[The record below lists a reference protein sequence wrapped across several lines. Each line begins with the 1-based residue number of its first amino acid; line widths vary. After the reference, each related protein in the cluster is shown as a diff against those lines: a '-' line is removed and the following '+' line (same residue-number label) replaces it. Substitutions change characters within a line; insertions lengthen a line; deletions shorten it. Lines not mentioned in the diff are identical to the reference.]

1 MSVFE
6 SCSASPVG
14 ALIGRYL
21 VGLMLIIASF
31 PVLGVPASAAEDFSD
46 MSEAGFHAPAVEIL
60 DHVGIVT
67 ECDTDRFCP
76 GEPMRRWVMAVWI
89 NRALGLEDPEVGG
102 SGVFSDVGNVWW
114 AGHVER
120 LTDLGVTVGCD
131 RGSTRYCPFEA
142 VTRGQ
147 MATFLV
153 RAFDLPPVT
162 TSVFTDLEGS
172 VHAANIEAL
181 AAAGM
186 TAGCA
191 TYLDYYCPEEPV
203 TRGQMATFLARVMG
217 LVPPAEFSTLVAE
230 HSIGHL
236 VSRFTTYHK
245 CCQNRVVNIHRFA
258 DKLSG
263 AVIAPWDRF
272 SLNRHVGKRTVE
284 DGFRAAGTLV
294 NGELV
299 NTVGGGV
306 SQAATTIYNAIF
318 WGGYRPVTHR
328 PHSIYIPR
336 YPEGI
341 EATINWPDI
350 DLVFRNDTP
359 HHVLVVADYTATS
372 LTVAFYGDND
382 GRVVSGEW
390 KDGEGGT
397 TVLSEGGPAA
407 RIVTASVSE
416 RSGWRNPPKPL
427 IRAGSGLD
435 YDGQTVVQTAQ
446 VGWTVRVVRTVET
459 GGSEL
464 PQTWTVRYSPRRMIV
479 EVHPCAISDSCP
491 DADEP
496 QAGIPPAGA

>member
-1 MSVFE
+1 M
-6 SCSASPVG
+6 
-14 ALIGRYL
+14 LL
-21 VGLMLIIASF
+21 VASF
-31 PVLGVPASAAEDFSD
+31 PFLGTRASATGDFSD
-46 MSEAGFHAPAVEIL
+46 LTEAGFHAPAVEIL
-60 DHVGIVT
+60 ADMGIIDDT
-67 ECDTDRFCP
+67 ECDVDRFCP
-76 GEPMRRWVMAVWI
+76 GAPMRRWVMAVWI
-89 NRALGLEDPEVGG
+89 NRALGLEEPEVGG
-102 SGVFSDVGNVWW
+102 SGDFSDVGYVWW

-120 LTDLGVTVGCD
+120 LTDLGVTAGCD
-131 RGSTRYCPFEA
+131 RGSTRYCPYEA

-153 RAFDLPPVT
+153 KAFDLPPVT
-162 TSVFTDLEGS
+162 TSVFTDVENS
-172 VHAANIEAL
+172 VHAANVEAL

-191 TYLDYYCPEEPV
+191 THLEYYCPEDPV
-203 TRGQMATFLARVMG
+203 TRGQMATFLARVMD
-217 LVPPAEFSTLVAE
+217 LVPPAEFSAVVAE

-245 CCQNRVVNIHRFA
+245 CCQDRVVNIHRFA

-263 AVIAPWDRF
+263 AVVAPWERF
-272 SLNRHVGKRTVE
+272 SLNRHVGRRTVE
-284 DGFRAAGTLV
+284 DGFRGAGTLV

-306 SQAATTIYNAIF
+306 SQAATTFYNTLF

-359 HHVLVVADYTATS
+359 HHVLIVADYTATS

-397 TVLSEGGPAA
+397 TVLSEGGPQA
-407 RIVTASVSE
+407 RIVTASVSD
-416 RSGWRNPPKPL
+416 RFRWRNPPEPL
-427 IRAGSGLD
+427 IRAGSGLEHD
-435 YDGQTVVQTAQ
+435 ERTVVQTAQ
-446 VGWTVRVVRTVET
+446 VGWTVRVTRNVET
-459 GGSEL
+459 EGTDSE
-464 PQTWTVRYSPRRMIV
+464 QTWTVRYVPRQMIV
-479 EVHPCAISDSCP
+479 EVHPCALSDSCP
-491 DADEP
+491 GADEP
-496 QAGIPPAGA
+496 PPELPLSEA